1 VTRATGVL
9 LAALAILGCRH
20 EQEPPHADTQPKAAA
35 SAPPVTRDI
44 SPHLAALAGD
54 DRIVAHDAEQ
64 ALVEL
69 GPGVVPS
76 LLVAFPNQPPAA
88 RVGIV
93 RVLAE
98 LRTDEAVAALL
109 QSAARDTPLEV
120 RAASLRAL
128 AKVGDARSRELVVAA
143 LDDPL
148 PAIRWAALDACA
160 TVCTTPA
167 AIEKV
172 AALAVSDP
180 DPTAGIMA
188 RGALTQLRMRGHAD
202 AVAAA
207 VAAKARPALSA
218 DTPDA
223 RARAAL
229 VAADAGDAAALASLV
244 TLAPGVSP
252 ALQRQVAFTLG
263 VAGDAAAV
271 APLKALLDQK
281 DQDVQLYAYDALRRL
296 GDRGV
301 SSAQEAAAA
310 YGGPKPWAP
319 LGPPDA

>member
-1 VTRATGVL
+1 
-9 LAALAILGCRH
+9 
-20 EQEPPHADTQPKAAA
+20 QPKAAA
-35 SAPPVTRDI
+35 PVQPFTRDI

-54 DRIVAHDAEQ
+54 DRIVAHDAEE
-64 ALVEL
+64 ALVDL
-69 GPGVVPS
+69 GPGVVPA
-76 LLVAFPNQPPAA
+76 LLAAFPTQPPAT

-98 LRTDEAVAALL
+98 LRTDEAVAALM
-109 QSAARDTPLEV
+109 QSAAQDTPVEV

-148 PAIRWAALDACA
+148 PAVRWAALDACA
-160 TVCTTPA
+160 TVCTTPE

-172 AALAVSDP
+172 AVLAVSDP

-188 RGALTQLRMRGHAD
+188 RSALTQLRMRGHAD
-202 AVAAA
+202 PVTAA
-207 VAAKARPALSA
+207 VAANVRPALGGG
-218 DTPDA
+218 TPDT

-229 VAADAGDAAALASLV
+229 GVPAGGDAAALASLAA
-244 TLAPGVSP
+244 LAPGVSS

-271 APLKALLDQK
+271 APLRALLDQQ
-281 DQDVQLYAYDALRRL
+281 DQSVQQYAYDALRRL
-296 GDRGV
+296 GD
-301 SSAQEAAAA
+301 
-310 YGGPKPWAP
+310 
-319 LGPPDA
+319 